1 MTSVGS
7 MYGKALYMLACES
20 GSCEETLAV
29 INAVRG
35 IFEANPAYVSLLD
48 SPTVQVQERLDA
60 VKSAF
65 AETDETVLNLL
76 CLLTEKRHVK
86 YFGAAVNEFE
96 RSYDTDNGILKV
108 TAITAVPLSEKQR
121 EAIAAKLIKEIPET
135 KKVVIRNKIDES
147 ILGGLILQ
155 YAGKQTDASIAL
167 QLKTLQEKI
176 TSAALH

>member
-7 MYGKALYMLACES
+7 MYGKALYLLACEN
-20 GSCEETLAV
+20 GSCEETLATLQT
-29 INAVRG
+29 IRG
-35 IFEANPAYVSLLD
+35 ILEENPAYVSLLD

-65 AETDETVLNLL
+65 AGTDETVLNLL
-76 CLLTEKRHVK
+76 CLLTEKRHMK
-86 YFGAAVNEFE
+86 HFGAAANEFE

-108 TAITAVPLSEKQR
+108 TAITTVPLSEKQK
-121 EAIAAKLIKEIPET
+121 EAIAAKLITEIPET
-135 KKVVIRNKIDES
+135 KKVMISNKIDAS

-155 YAGKQTDASIAL
+155 YAGKQTDASLAL